1 MISACSTKNPRHN
14 KGVKHPQ
21 TKRKTRKSESKQ
33 ALRPRPYIEGQP
45 ARRIGYVR
53 VSDKDQSEALQIDAL
68 QKAGCEVIYGDLGVS
83 GAIKHRASLDNLLK
97 DLSKGDVL
105 VVWKLDR
112 LSRSTLH
119 LLQLMEDLRENGVDF
134 IAVTQGIDTTTAVGR
149 MLFGHLA
156 VFAEFE
162 REQIRE
168 RTKAGMEAAR
178 ARGVHIGRPR
188 AIPHEVAELLRIR
201 LEAGMVSIDELAE
214 ELNLSAQTISRAI
227 EQEVTSFGCRKV

>member
-1 MISACSTKNPRHN
+1 MISACSTKKLGHTQ
-14 KGVKHPQ
+14 GVKQPQ
-21 TKRKTRKSESKQ
+21 IKRKTRKPKRKPKSKQ
-33 ALRPRPYIEGQP
+33 VLTPRPYVEGQP
-45 ARRIGYVR
+45 GRRIGYVR

-68 QKAGCEVIYGDLGVS
+68 EKAGCEVIYGDLGVS
-83 GAIKHRASLDNLLK
+83 GAIKHRASLDSLLT

-188 AIPHEVAELLRIR
+188 SIPPDVAELLRIR
-201 LEAGMVSIDELAE
+201 LEAGMASIDELAE
-214 ELNLSAQTISRAI
+214 ELRLSSTTVGRAVR
-227 EQEVTSFGCRKV
+227 ELSH

>member
-1 MISACSTKNPRHN
+1 MISACSTKKLRHTQ
-14 KGVKHPQ
+14 GVKQPESR
-21 TKRKTRKSESKQ
+21 RKTRKSESKQ
-33 ALRPRPYIEGQP
+33 TLTPRPYVEGGP
-45 ARRIGYVR
+45 GRRIGYVR

-68 QKAGCEVIYGDLGVS
+68 EKAGCEVIYGDLGVS
-83 GAIKHRASLDNLLK
+83 GAIKHRASLDSLLT

-188 AIPHEVAELLRIR
+188 AIPPEIAELLRIR
-201 LEAGMVSIDELAE
+201 LETGMASIDGLAE
-214 ELNLSAQTISRAI
+214 EMGVPACTIERAISRLA
-227 EQEVTSFGCRKV
+227 